1 MVDSRSRAGNVQ
13 DGTGV
18 KPGSNAVIEIW
29 VMSVGL
35 SSQSGEVSTGQR
47 YDGFSLA

>member
-1 MVDSRSRAGNVQ
+1 MVDSRSRVGNVQ
-13 DGTGV
+13 DGAGA
-18 KPGSNAVIEIW
+18 KPDSNAVIEIW

-35 SSQSGEVSTGQR
+35 SSQFKEVSTGQR